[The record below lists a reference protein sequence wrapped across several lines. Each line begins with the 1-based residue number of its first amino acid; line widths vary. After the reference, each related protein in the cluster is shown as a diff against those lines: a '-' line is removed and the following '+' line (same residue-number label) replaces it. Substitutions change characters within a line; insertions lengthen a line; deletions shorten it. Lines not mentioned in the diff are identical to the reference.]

1 MPKSN
6 FNILKQVQDDLEF
19 RANDGN
25 IKMINLDQID
35 YNENNSFSMDPK
47 RVQALA
53 DEIMVNGFR
62 SVVEVREMKNG
73 RYQLIAGETRTR
85 AMHIVYENTKDPKY
99 KAIPCYVSTLT
110 DLEAEER
117 LITDELLK
125 RTHTPYEKLMAVEKL
140 ERIYSQ
146 KKKSEKLPGR
156 IQFMIAEATGI
167 KKSQVGNYQKIIKK
181 AVPKVK
187 ELIKKGE
194 ISIDSAKEISSLKPS
209 DQIEFLSSNSKNY
222 SKEIIDKYM
231 KAKNCS
237 DTSTIMHENSVDNQ
251 KQNHHR
257 NISNIIDDLAINVNE
272 LEDRLK
278 MIEFSEEYQQL
289 LMIKSDFPKLF
300 ESLNYQPKNFK

>member
-1 MPKSN
+1 MVQRALVAGDFLVQS
-6 FNILKQVQDDLEF
+6 FNRVQ
-19 RANDGN
+19 
-25 IKMINLDQID
+25 
-35 YNENNSFSMDPK
+35 SFST
-47 RVQALA
+47 
-53 DEIMVNGFR
+53 
-62 SVVEVREMKNG
+62 
-73 RYQLIAGETRTR
+73 YAGTFPTRDD
-85 AMHIVYENTKDPKY
+85 K
-99 KAIPCYVSTLT
+99 
-110 DLEAEER
+110 
-117 LITDELLK
+117 
-125 RTHTPYEKLMAVEKL
+125 
-140 ERIYSQ
+140 
-146 KKKSEKLPGR
+146 G
-156 IQFMIAEATGI
+156 TGI
-167 KKSQVGNYQKIIKK
+167 LPSEKIIKK

-289 LMIKSDFPKLF
+289 LMIKSDFTKLF